1 MGPNGSVGATTGSN
15 PKNGTPGDIV
25 SPVLSNL
32 AASNPYGALGMTLA
46 SGANYVLNL
55 EISALQDDKKAEF
68 VSNPKVLT
76 SDRCQARIEQGVQI
90 PYQTVSQNGTQTQF
104 QDASIILEVTPQITP
119 SGSVIM
125 DLYITKDSPGEITPD
140 GVAINTRQITTS
152 VHIEDGETVVLGGV
166 YEGDTLYEVNSVPW
180 FADLP
185 LVGWMFR
192 KTTENEFKKELLIF
206 ITPKIT
212 KDSMKMR

>member
-1 MGPNGSVGATTGSN
+1 
-15 PKNGTPGDIV
+15 
-25 SPVLSNL
+25 
-32 AASNPYGALGMTLA
+32 SNPYGALGMTLA

-55 EISALQDDKKAEF
+55 EISALQDDSKAEF
-68 VSNPKVLT
+68 VSNPRVLT
-76 SDRCQARIEQGVQI
+76 SDRCEARIEQGVQI

-104 QDASIILEVTPQITP
+104 IDASIILEVTPQITP

-125 DLYITKDSPGEITPD
+125 DLHVTKNSPGEITPD
-140 GVAINTRQITTS
+140 GIAINTREVTAS
-152 VHIEDGETVVLGGV
+152 VTIDDGETVVLGGV
-166 YEGDTLYEVNSVPW
+166 YEGDTAYDLSSVPW

-192 KTTENEFKKELLIF
+192 KTIENEFKTELLVF
-206 ITPKIT
+206 ITPKII